1 MPLSPAT
8 QPDPRQQYEAL
19 LREVLDSAHELIV
32 RAGATD
38 PELACTIDDSKIHSL
53 IQQLR
58 DNFGP
63 EVPR

>member
-1 MPLSPAT
+1 MPPT
-8 QPDPRQQYEAL
+8 MVPPPTPRQQYEAL
-19 LREVLDSAHELIV
+19 LREVVDEVHRLLMPFATTALVDDSAVHE
-32 RAGATD
+32 
-38 PELACTIDDSKIHSL
+38 L

>member
-8 QPDPRQQYEAL
+8 QPDPRQQYESL
-19 LREVLDSAHELIV
+19 LNEVLDTAHDLI
-32 RAGATD
+32 RDAGQTD
-38 PELACTIDDSKIHSL
+38 PELASTIDDSKIHTL
-53 IQQLR
+53 VQHLR